1 MICKLL
7 LSASIV
13 AGSLFISAHKEDGKV
28 LIDIPFNMLGREM
41 LFGTTIT
48 ATSDNGNGIVG
59 SKPQDPLLVVFTK
72 ENDNIALRMP
82 DSWRVSTSEQL
93 NDSNETDAIF
103 KLFKINGYNED
114 STVVTIDATELFIN
128 DDSRLSPID
137 KYGKISLGSKKVTGT
152 LQKKLSFIK
161 EVENFE
167 DNLNS
172 PMLSPKHHAIWRKHY
187 SKHPL

>member
-1 MICKLL
+1 M
-7 LSASIV
+7 
-13 AGSLFISAHKEDGKV
+13 
-28 LIDIPFNMLGREM
+28 LIDIPSNMLGREM

-93 NDSNETDAIF
+93 NDGNETDAIF
-103 KLFKINGYNED
+103 KLFKIKGYNED
-114 STVVTIDATELFIN
+114 STVMTIDATELFIN
-128 DDSRLSPID
+128 DDSRLNPID
-137 KYGKISLGSKKVTGT
+137 KYGKNSSGSKKVTGT
-152 LQKKLSFIK
+152 LQKKRSFIK

-167 DNLNS
+167 DNLS
-172 PMLSPKHHAIWRKHY
+172 VKCVLSYNCTKDGAGKEWQDRPFTTNVTRSFYCPSSRQNQK
-187 SKHPL
+187 

>member
-28 LIDIPFNMLGREM
+28 LIYIPFNMLGREM

-72 ENDNIALRMP
+72 
-82 DSWRVSTSEQL
+82 
-93 NDSNETDAIF
+93 
-103 KLFKINGYNED
+103 
-114 STVVTIDATELFIN
+114 
-128 DDSRLSPID
+128 
-137 KYGKISLGSKKVTGT
+137 
-152 LQKKLSFIK
+152 
-161 EVENFE
+161 
-167 DNLNS
+167 
-172 PMLSPKHHAIWRKHY
+172 
-187 SKHPL
+187 

>member
-93 NDSNETDAIF
+93 NDGNETDAIF
-103 KLFKINGYNED
+103 KLFKKNGYNED

-172 PMLSPKHHAIWRKHY
+172 PMHSPKHHAIWRKHY